1 MIDNIASKEERILE
15 QVKFFDRLLWVLNN
29 SEFSLNV
36 FRNLIEEIGLF
47 FKVNHVYLIR
57 CRNINFWDLKFE
69 WFSDKK
75 YSKLYL
81 NGNWENYLAL
91 YSYLGTG
98 NHVSDDDVDISIEL
112 SKWKSQFAA
121 NHVLLIP
128 ILSSKKVVSVFGF
141 ADVEKRFFY
150 DDEILM
156 LKQFVNFLH
165 YQLDTFEA
173 LTVLRSGNV
182 ELRNE
187 VSELSNQLNLIP
199 AMIAQ
204 KSSNL
209 RYDSVNDHLIRIF
222 GLRKFDVIGKT
233 DIELFP
239 KDIAA
244 NLQRKDLEAFELD
257 QPTTNHHEISI
268 KKKKYHFA
276 YHRIPY
282 RDRNDNLKKL
292 LIVAHDIT
300 EMFSAKVESELA
312 SKAKSEF
319 LANMSHELRT
329 PLNSIIGFT
338 ELLLQDNLSNE
349 QHETLSNIK
358 QSSYSLLD
366 LINDILDLNKIESGK
381 FDLFPVSFNIRKQ
394 INEITKLFEP
404 RVLEKGIK
412 FKTKVEEN
420 VPQNVVTDPLRI
432 RQILVNLIG
441 NSLKFTKQGE
451 INLVVRNVPS
461 NLLVENFADIEY
473 SVTDTGIGIAP
484 EKLNKIFEAFTQAEK
499 DTAQKFGGTG
509 LGLTISKRL
518 IEMMGGSISVSSEL
532 DVGSRFWFKLP
543 VEVTDVKGEKV
554 EVVKEEVAESIQI
567 RKPGE
572 PLILVV
578 DDDISTIRVYE
589 NSLKSKKYNLL
600 ILQSGKD
607 VLSVAKKHRPDAI
620 LLDIFLPEKNGWE
633 VLRELKSDVITKSIP
648 VIVCSILQEQNK
660 ALNLGAADYIEK
672 PIAQNRLLEILTN
685 IHKTPPDKKRIVVVD
700 DDVNVLK
707 RLDKLLDKNE
717 YFVECFSVADMA
729 LDNVLKSSPPS
740 LIILDLMMERMDGF
754 EFIKELRRSSE
765 YNKTPVLV
773 ITARE
778 LNDNETAYLREKSST
793 IVKKSEIREKDF
805 LKSLDKLLTGT
816 KTPLAE
822 VKPIEVTPAKSE
834 TQIPSLNVLL
844 VEDNLMNQKFMSHIL
859 KRLGST
865 YDIAVDGR
873 DCLDKLNGGKYDL
886 ILMDIQMPVMDGIE
900 ATKAIRQDN
909 KYKYL
914 PIIALTAHAMKGD
927 RERCLAAGCNGYIT
941 KPVDQ
946 QKLVGEIMTVIK
958 TTEPEYEEISPYFQG
973 FDKEEVIQFQTE
985 YIEQLRTEISE
996 LDRIMSPKEFEK
1008 FKFFGHNIKGNGVAY
1023 GFPEVSKLG
1032 AQIENSSKDQDYASL
1047 STAFEELKEWLKNV
1061 KI

>member
-1 MIDNIASKEERILE
+1 MEKIVSKEDRILE
-15 QVKFFDRLLWVLNN
+15 QIKFFDRLLWILNN
-29 SEFSLNV
+29 SDFSLNV

-47 FKVNHVYLIR
+47 FKINHLYLIR

-81 NGNWENYLAL
+81 NGNWENFLAL
-91 YSYLGTG
+91 FSYLGTG
-98 NHVSDDDVDISIEL
+98 NHVSDDDVDVSIEL
-112 SKWKSQFAA
+112 NKWKAQFAA
-121 NHVLLIP
+121 NHLLLIP

-187 VSELSNQLNLIP
+187 VSALANQLNLIP

-209 RYDSVNDHLIRIF
+209 RYDSVNDHLIRIL

-233 DIELFP
+233 DIELFSRET
-239 KDIAA
+239 ASE
-244 NLQRKDLEAFELD
+244 LQKKDLECLESD
-257 QPTTNHHEISI
+257 RPTTNHHKISI
-268 KKKKYHFA
+268 QNINFHFA

-338 ELLLQDNLSNE
+338 ELLLLDNLSSE

-358 QSSYSLLD
+358 HSSYSLLD
-366 LINDILDLNKIESGK
+366 LINDILDLNKIEAGK
-381 FDLFPVSFNIRKQ
+381 FDLFPVSFNVRKQ
-394 INEITKLFEP
+394 IKEITRLFEP
-404 RVLEKGIK
+404 RILEKGIK

-420 VPQNVVTDPLRI
+420 VPQNVFTDPLRI

-451 INLVVRNVPS
+451 INLVIRNVPNS
-461 NLLVENFADIEY
+461 LLAENFTEIEY
-473 SVTDTGIGIAP
+473 SVTDTGIGIP
-484 EKLNKIFEAFTQAEK
+484 PDRLNKIFEAFTQAEK

-518 IEMMGGSISVSSEL
+518 IELMGGSINVSSEV
-532 DVGSRFWFKLP
+532 DVGSRFWFRIP
-543 VEVTDVKGEKV
+543 VEITGGKIEETKV
-554 EVVKEEVAESIQI
+554 VVEEETESIQI

-589 NSLKSKKYNLL
+589 NSLKPKNYNLL

-607 VLSVAKKHRPDAI
+607 VLNTAKKHRPDAI

-648 VIVCSILQEQNK
+648 VIVCSILQERNK
-660 ALNLGAADYIEK
+660 AFNLGSLDYIEK
-672 PIAQNRLLEILTN
+672 PISPQRLLDIILN
-685 IHKTPPDKKRIVVVD
+685 IHKASEGKKKIVVVD
-700 DDVNVLK
+700 DDVNALK
-707 RLDKLLDKNE
+707 KFDRLLDKDD
-717 YFVECFSVADMA
+717 YFVECYSSADIA
-729 LDNVLKSSPPS
+729 LDSILKNVPPS
-740 LIILDLMMERMDGF
+740 LIILDLMIERMNGF
-754 EFIKELRRSSE
+754 DFIKELRRSSD

-773 ITARE
+773 VTSKD
-778 LNDNETAYLREKSST
+778 LDDNETAYLRDKNTT
-793 IVKKSEIREKDF
+793 IIKKSELREKDF
-805 LKSLDKLLTGT
+805 LKGLEKLFKGT

-822 VKPIEVTPAKSE
+822 VQPAEVPAAKQE
-834 TQIPSLNVLL
+834 DQILPLKVLL

-859 KRLGST
+859 KKLGST
-865 YDIAVDGR
+865 YEIAVDGK
-873 DCLDKLNGGKYDL
+873 DCLEKLHGGNYDL

-900 ATKAIRQDN
+900 ATKIIRQDN
-909 KYKYL
+909 KYKNL

-996 LDRIMSPKEFEK
+996 LDKVLSPKEFEK

-1032 AQIENSSKDQDYASL
+1032 AQIENLSKDKDYAAL
-1047 STAFEELKEWLKNV
+1047 STAFEELKEWLKTV
-1061 KI
+1061 KV